1 MAIVQTYKCSNGATV
16 HICDDAYAGI
26 SKEEMRRRQQHFI
39 KTAKELFIK
48 NEIRR
53 LQQEQEAAEQAKNE

>member
-16 HICDDAYAGI
+16 HIHDDAYVGVPV
-26 SKEEMRRRQQHFI
+26 EEIRRRQQEFI
-39 KTAKELFIK
+39 NTAKELFIK

-53 LQQEQEAAEQAKNE
+53 IQQEQEAAQAKSD

>member
-16 HICDDAYAGI
+16 HIYDDAYAGVPV
-26 SKEEMRRRQQHFI
+26 EEIRRRQQEII

-53 LQQEQEAAEQAKNE
+53 IQEEQAKMDCGEG